1 MLVTFFLVEKF
12 IILPSVAIMFSARI
26 MSDNLPD
33 KLKEAKLWESFKN
46 GDKDAFVL
54 IYRYYF
60 KTLAN
65 YGSRFTSDVLLLED
79 AVQDLFVSLWKR
91 REQLG
96 NLGHVDSPKFYLMRA
111 LRNQLMRNAR
121 NDIFEQSE
129 NMDDFL
135 DQLVSLSSEQQ
146 MIDQEHALDQVQKV
160 RYAVSNLSPRQQE
173 AINLRFYH
181 GMSLDQIA
189 EIMGINKQATSNM
202 LFKAYT
208 TLRITLKFISLLLIG
223 LPGGFPVA

>member
-1 MLVTFFLVEKF
+1 
-12 IILPSVAIMFSARI
+12 
-26 MSDNLPD
+26 MSDGPLD
-33 KLKEAKLWESFKN
+33 KLKEAELWQSFKN
-46 GDKDAFVL
+46 GDKEAFVL

-65 YGSRFTSDVLLLED
+65 YGSRFTTDVLLLED
-79 AVQDLFVSLWKR
+79 AVQDLFVSLWRR

-96 NLGHVDSPKFYLMRA
+96 NLGHVESPRFYLLRA
-111 LRNQLMRNAR
+111 LRNQLTRNSR
-121 NDIFEQSE
+121 NDIFDQSE

-135 DQLVSLSSEQQ
+135 DHLVSLSSEQQ

-160 RYAVSNLSPRQQE
+160 RYAISNLSPRQQE

-181 GMSLDQIA
+181 GMTLDQIA
-189 EIMGINKQATSNM
+189 QIMRINKQAASNM

-208 TLRITLKFISLLLIG
+208 VLRLTLKFVSLLMAA
-223 LPGGFPVA
+223 LPAGIPVA